1 MNRAL
6 ISNEDELRRNKKYI
20 QELENS
26 LKNEKEA
33 KEGRDKEVEELIE
46 KINQKEYIVQIVNN
60 ENSKINDE
68 LNKKA

>member
-1 MNRAL
+1 MNKAL

>member
-46 KINQKEYIVQIVNN
+46 KINQKEYIVQIVNK

>member
-1 MNRAL
+1 MNKAL

-33 KEGRDKEVEELIE
+33 KEGRDKEVEELVE